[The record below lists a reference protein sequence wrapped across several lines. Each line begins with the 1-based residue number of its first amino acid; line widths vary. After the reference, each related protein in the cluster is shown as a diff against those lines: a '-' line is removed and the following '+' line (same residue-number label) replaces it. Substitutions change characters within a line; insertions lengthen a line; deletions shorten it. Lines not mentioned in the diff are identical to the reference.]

1 MPGRE
6 ALLNPFDPSHLL
18 ELLRRLS
25 AFATSR
31 EVLDT
36 LIPQLVVVVAMF
48 LLAWAIRAATR
59 RWSDRLLDYIATQ
72 LHLPRIASEL
82 QGLLIFCYAWLL
94 LVTAG
99 SVGERLAVNVR
110 LIGVAASLTALWIV
124 LRASARLMRDAFLAR
139 AVATVAWIVAALE
152 ILGLLAPTAAALDGL
167 AITIGTLR
175 LSVLLVIKAG
185 LMIAIL
191 LWAALALAR
200 LISSRLR
207 RVTALSPSVQVL
219 TGNLIKIALVCVALV
234 IGLNTVG
241 IDLTAFTV
249 FSGAVGVGLGFGL
262 QKIVSNFVSGIILL
276 VERSIK
282 PGDVIEVGSTFG
294 SIIYLGARY
303 ASVRGRDGKEYLIPN
318 ENLITNEVVNWSYSN
333 SLVRLDAGFG
343 VAYSSDLHAVRDLA
357 VEVASATPRVLASP
371 QPVCHVTG
379 FGDSAVNLLLR
390 FWIED
395 PQNGVTNI
403 KGDVLLGLWDAFLE
417 HQIEIPFPQRDLR
430 IRDMPTTAPA
440 RGGKSESPAINPI
453 IRTAAQPTA
462 AKAR

>member
-1 MPGRE
+1 M
-6 ALLNPFDPSHLL
+6 DPLSSARLSGW
-18 ELLRRLS
+18 LRRLG
-25 AFATSR
+25 AFAASR
-31 EVLDT
+31 QVLDA
-36 LIPQLVVVVAMF
+36 LVPQLVAIAAMF
-48 LLAWAIRAATR
+48 LLAWGIRAVTR
-59 RWSDRLLDYIATQ
+59 AWTDRLVARATT
-72 LHLPRIASEL
+72 LFRVPRMADEL
-82 QGLLIFCYAWLL
+82 QRLLTLCYAWLL
-94 LVTAG
+94 LVIVEN
-99 SVGERLAVNVR
+99 VGDRLGADVR

-139 AVATVAWIVAALE
+139 VVATVAWIVAALD
-152 ILGLLAPTAAALDGL
+152 ILGLLGPTAAALNSL
-167 AITIGTLR
+167 AITVGALR

-200 LISSRLR
+200 LISARLQ
-207 RVTALSPSVQVL
+207 RVTAFSPSIQVL
-219 TGNLIKIALVCVALV
+219 TGNLIKIALVCVALL

-276 VERSIK
+276 VERSVK

-333 SLVRLDAGFG
+333 SLVRLDAEFG
-343 VAYSSDLHAVRDLA
+343 VAYASDLHQVRDLA
-357 VEVASATPRVLASP
+357 VAVASATARVLETP
-371 QPVCHVTG
+371 RPVCHLTG
-379 FGDSAVNLLLR
+379 FGDSAVNLILR
-390 FWIED
+390 FWIAD
-395 PQNGVTNI
+395 PENGVTNV

-417 HQIEIPFPQRDLR
+417 HGIELPFPQRDLH
-430 IRDMPTTAPA
+430 IRDLPA
-440 RGGKSESPAINPI
+440 AAFPQVEKS
-453 IRTAAQPTA
+453 
-462 AKAR
+462 

>member
-1 MPGRE
+1 
-6 ALLNPFDPSHLL
+6 
-18 ELLRRLS
+18 
-25 AFATSR
+25 
-31 EVLDT
+31 
-36 LIPQLVVVVAMF
+36 
-48 LLAWAIRAATR
+48 
-59 RWSDRLLDYIATQ
+59 
-72 LHLPRIASEL
+72 
-82 QGLLIFCYAWLL
+82 
-94 LVTAG
+94 
-99 SVGERLAVNVR
+99 
-110 LIGVAASLTALWIV
+110 
-124 LRASARLMRDAFLAR
+124 MRDAFLAR

-219 TGNLIKIALVCVALV
+219 TGNLIRIALVCVALV

-333 SLVRLDAGFG
+333 SLVRLDAEFG

-371 QPVCHVTG
+371 RPVCHVTG

-430 IRDMPTTAPA
+430 IRDLPTTALA
-440 RGGKSESPAINPI
+440 RGEKSESSAIKPI
-453 IRTAAQPTA
+453 IRAAAPPNA